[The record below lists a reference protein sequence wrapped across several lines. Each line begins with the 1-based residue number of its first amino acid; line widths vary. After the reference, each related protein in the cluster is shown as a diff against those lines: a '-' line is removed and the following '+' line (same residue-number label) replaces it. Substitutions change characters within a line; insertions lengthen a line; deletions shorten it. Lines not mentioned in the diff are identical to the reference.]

1 MNLGNLFKFIV
12 DWTNVTS
19 DGQQN
24 LLVEILDIIGNNC
37 NGRDYTKN
45 YKNYE

>member
-24 LLVEILDIIGNNC
+24 LLEIPDIIGNNC

-45 YKNYE
+45 YNNYE

>member
-24 LLVEILDIIGNNC
+24 LLEIPDIIGNNC
-37 NGRDYTKN
+37 NVKRSRL
-45 YKNYE
+45 YEKL

>member
-24 LLVEILDIIGNNC
+24 LLVEIPDIIGNNC
-37 NGRDYTKN
+37 NIKRSRL
-45 YKNYE
+45 YEKL